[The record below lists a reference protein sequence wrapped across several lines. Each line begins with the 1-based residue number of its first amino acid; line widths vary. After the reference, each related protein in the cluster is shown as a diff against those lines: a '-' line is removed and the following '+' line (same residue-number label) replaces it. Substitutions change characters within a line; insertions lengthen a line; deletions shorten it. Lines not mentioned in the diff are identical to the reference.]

1 MKLRK
6 LALWTSA
13 AGLLLLAWVVPG
25 VAPAQQPRRID
36 DAALRNAG
44 KSGEEWISYGLTP
57 GETRY
62 SPLNQINAT
71 NVSRLGL
78 NWLYEIGP
86 GGGNQ
91 EGTLLMSNGTLY
103 GITNWSIVYAVDART
118 GKEKW
123 RWDPEVNHTAVQP
136 KVCCGIVN
144 RGIAVYEGNVIA
156 PVIDGRLVAL
166 NGETGKPAWET
177 RVSYTQDSYSIT
189 MAPRIAKGKVIIGV
203 SGAEYPVRG
212 FFEAHDAKTGQFAW
226 RFYTVPGDPSKPP
239 ENEDMRRAAATW
251 STEGMKMG
259 GGGTVW
265 DGMAYDPDANL
276 LYVGTGNAGP
286 WPQDARKQG
295 KDKENLYAASVLAV
309 NPDTGKLA
317 WYFQM
322 VPGDEWDYDSVQQL
336 LLADV
341 VIKGQ
346 PRKVIM
352 QANKNGFYYVIDRVT
367 GRFISGQPFAQV
379 TWARGLNEE
388 TGKPIINPESYYGT
402 QTIPLAP
409 GPGGAHNWS
418 PMSFN
423 PTTGLVYLPA
433 SPGGTFNFASDPN
446 FKFQE
451 GRQNMGIAFGGF
463 GRGGAAAAGDAANAT
478 APAAPPKPLPAPAA
492 IGPAPPEGNGRG
504 GVLLAWDV
512 VNQKERWRA
521 QGGGGIGGGT
531 VSTGGNLVFQV
542 VPDGRLVAYTAD
554 KGDKVLEV
562 QTGLRGGM
570 GPPITYL
577 LDGKQYVALAG
588 GSGALPAFGPPG
600 GAGGGRGATPP
611 GPGPAAPAAGAT
623 PPPAPAGGT
632 PPPAPAGGA
641 TPPAAAG
648 GPGGFPPPGPQVTPK
663 LLVFVLD
670 GKATLPAV
678 PAQ

>member
-1 MKLRK
+1 MTLRK
-6 LALWTSA
+6 LALCSSA
-13 AGLLLLAWVVPG
+13 AGIFMVAWIASG
-25 VAPAQQPRRID
+25 QQPRRVD

-44 KSGEEWISYGLTP
+44 KTGEEWLSYGLTP

-78 NWLYEIGP
+78 NWLFEIGP

-91 EGTLLMSNGTLY
+91 EGTLLMSNGTLF
-103 GITNWSIVYAVDART
+103 GITNWSIAYAVDART

-123 RWDPEVNHTAVQP
+123 RWDPEVNRPAVQP
-136 KVCCGIVN
+136 KICCGVVN
-144 RGIAVYEGNVIA
+144 RGVAIYEGNIIA

-166 NGETGKPAWET
+166 NAETGKPVWET
-177 RVSYTQDSYSIT
+177 RVAYSQDSYTVT

-203 SGAEYPVRG
+203 AGAEYPVRG
-212 FFEAHDAKTGQFAW
+212 FFEAHDAKTGQFLW
-226 RFYTVPGDPSKPP
+226 RFYTVPGDPSKPV
-239 ENEDMRRAAATW
+239 ETEDMRRAAATW

-265 DGMAYDPDANL
+265 DGMSYDPDANL

-295 KDKENLYAASVLAV
+295 KDKENLYAASILAV

-322 VPGDEWDYDSVQQL
+322 VPGDEWDFDSVQQL

-352 QANKNGFYYVIDRVT
+352 QANKNGFYYVIDRVS
-367 GRFISGQPFAQV
+367 GKFISGQPFAQV

-388 TGKPIINPESYYGT
+388 TGKPIINPESYYGS
-402 QTIPLAP
+402 QTIPIAP

-423 PTTGLVYLPA
+423 PATGLVYLPA
-433 SPGGTFNFASDPN
+433 SPSGSFNYASDPN
-446 FKFQE
+446 FKYQE
-451 GRQNMGIAFGGF
+451 GKQNMGIVFGGF
-463 GRGGAAAAGDAANAT
+463 GRGGAAAAGDAANAAAA
-478 APAAPPKPLPAPAA
+478 APPAPPKPPLPAPPA
-492 IGPAPPEGNGRG
+492 IGPAPAEGGGRG
-504 GVLLAWDV
+504 GILLAWDV

-531 VSTGGNLVFQV
+531 VTTAGNLVFQV
-542 VPDGRLVAYTAD
+542 IPDGRLVAYTAD
-554 KGDKVLEV
+554 KGDKVFEV

-570 GPPITYL
+570 GPPITYM

-588 GSGALPAFGPPG
+588 GSGAFPSFGPPPAAG
-600 GAGGGRGATPP
+600 AGRGPAAAGAPAGGGAPP
-611 GPGPAAPAAGAT
+611 PAPAAGAPAPL
-623 PPPAPAGGT
+623 PPPT
-632 PPPAPAGGA
+632 S
-641 TPPAAAG
+641 
-648 GPGGFPPPGPQVTPK
+648 QVTPK
-663 LLVFVLD
+663 LLVFALD
-670 GKATLPAV
+670 GKATLPGTA

>member
-6 LALWTSA
+6 LALYTST
-13 AGLLLLAWVVPG
+13 AGLLLWTWAASG
-25 VAPAQQPRRID
+25 QQPRRVD
-36 DAALRNAG
+36 DTALRNAG
-44 KSGEEWISYGLTP
+44 KTGEEWLSYGLTP

-62 SPLNQINAT
+62 SPLKQIDAT
-71 NVSRLGL
+71 NASRLGL
-78 NWLYEIGP
+78 DWLYEIGP

-123 RWDPEVNHTAVQP
+123 RWDPEVNRTAVQP

-144 RGIAVYEGNVIA
+144 RGVAIYEGNIIS

-166 NGETGKPAWET
+166 NAETGKPVWEA
-177 RVSYTQDSYSIT
+177 RIAYPQENYTIT

-239 ENEDMRRAAATW
+239 ENEDIRRAAATW

-276 LYVGTGNAGP
+276 FYVGTGNAGP

-295 KDKENLYAASVLAV
+295 KDKENLYTASVLAV

-317 WYFQM
+317 WYVQM
-322 VPGDEWDYDSVQQL
+322 VPGDEWDFDSVQQL

-367 GRFISGQPFAQV
+367 GKFISGQPFAQV

-388 TGKPIINPESYYGT
+388 TGKPIVNPESYYGT
-402 QTIPLAP
+402 QTIPIAP

-423 PTTGLVYLPA
+423 PATGLVYLPA
-433 SPGGTFNFASDPN
+433 SPGGSFNYASDPN

-463 GRGGAAAAGDAANAT
+463 GRGGRGAAGDAANAAGAA
-478 APAAPPKPLPAPAA
+478 APAAPPKPLPAPPA
-492 IGPAPPEGNGRG
+492 IGPTPPDGNGRG

-531 VSTGGNLVFQV
+531 VTTAGNLVFQV
-542 VPDGRLVAYTAD
+542 IPDGRLVAYTAD
-554 KGDKVLEV
+554 KGDKVLDI

-570 GPPITYL
+570 GPPITYM

-588 GSGALPAFGPPG
+588 GSGAI
-600 GAGGGRGATPP
+600 GGRGGAPP
-611 GPGPAAPAAGAT
+611 
-623 PPPAPAGGT
+623 PPPAPAAPVAGAT
-632 PPPAPAGGA
+632 PAPA
-641 TPPAAAG
+641 PPGVG
-648 GPGGFPPPGPQVTPK
+648 GPQMTPK
-663 LLVFVLD
+663 LLVFMLD
-670 GKATLPAV
+670 GKSQLPGS
-678 PAQ
+678 PQ